1 LLILRYKYC
10 IELDKLKLLGYNYL
24 CRNLTREKKCDIVS
38 KEDKL
43 LQKLKEICR
52 RVEYGSL
59 TLKIDIH
66 EGIITQC
73 EISDVK
79 EKIR

>member
-1 LLILRYKYC
+1 
-10 IELDKLKLLGYNYL
+10 
-24 CRNLTREKKCDIVS
+24 LTREKKCDIVS